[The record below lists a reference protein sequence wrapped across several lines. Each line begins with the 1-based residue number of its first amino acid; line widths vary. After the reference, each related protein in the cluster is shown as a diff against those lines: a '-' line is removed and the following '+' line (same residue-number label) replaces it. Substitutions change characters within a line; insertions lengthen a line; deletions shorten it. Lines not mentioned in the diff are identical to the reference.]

1 MQFSDWLKYELV
13 TRGNGYEVSAP
24 KSFSGVYGT
33 MAAIP
38 SMYKGYPVVTIG
50 DGAFNGYTKLK
61 IVVIPESVQE
71 IGNMAFQGCYTLKN
85 ITIPKSIKSIGKG
98 AFRYCSNLRNITIPY
113 GVKNI
118 ASRTFGGCASLHN
131 VVINGNIDV
140 IAPSAFSDC
149 VSLENIVIQSGIKQ
163 VSHHAFNN
171 CRKLKN
177 VCFIGTEDEWTKV
190 IIKEGNECLTSAKML
205 FVDKD
210 DVDNFYNSFVN
221 SQFHLTMEQQTNP
234 QTLYIYEGNILCKRK
249 HHDTISV
256 TAKLHDLADK
266 EVEINAEY
274 CTVCRKFL
282 LSHDLFDKYRKYYG
296 LLFGDFRLYDSDG
309 SYSPNKLA
317 MESPLHLFGYNV
329 NQNNDYSA
337 KQRQYILARIIHDGI
352 MTKQQVLD
360 YLSYFVKQNKNRDN
374 LKLAVEKWT
383 EDIYFVEDYD
393 IKTQPRTIIS
403 NIKRF

>member
-1 MQFSDWLKYELV
+1 MQSSDWLKYKH
-13 TRGNGYEVSAP
+13 TRKRREYEVFTLN
-24 KSFSGVYGT
+24 SFGRIYDT
-33 MAAIP
+33 MVVIP
-38 SMYKGYPVVTIG
+38 SMYNGHPVVAIG
-50 DGAFNGYTKLK
+50 DGAFDGCAKLK
-61 IVVIPESVQE
+61 NVIMPESVKK
-71 IGNMAFQGCYTLKN
+71 IGNRAFQGCSGLKN
-85 ITIPKSIKSIGKG
+85 ITIPNSIKSIGQD
-98 AFRYCSNLRNITIPY
+98 AFRDCCHLRNIGIPY

-118 ASRTFGGCASLHN
+118 AFRTFGGCINLRN
-131 VVINGNIDV
+131 VVINGKIDV
-140 IAPSAFSDC
+140 IAPFAFSDC
-149 VSLENIVIQSGIKQ
+149 VNLENIVIQSGIKQ
-163 VSHHAFNN
+163 VSNHAFSN
-171 CRKLKN
+171 CHKLKN
-177 VCFIGTEDEWTKV
+177 VCFIGTEAEWADV
-190 IIKEGNECLTSAKML
+190 IIKEGNECLSSAKLL
-205 FVDKD
+205 FVDKN
-210 DVDNFYNSFVN
+210 DVDDFYSSFVN
-221 SQFHLTMEQQTNP
+221 SQFQLTMEQQTNP
-234 QTLYIYEGNILCKRK
+234 QTLYIYEGNILCKRN
-249 HHDTISV
+249 HHDIISV
-256 TAKLHDLADK
+256 TAKLRDLADK

-317 MESPLHLFGYNV
+317 MESTLHLFGYNV

-383 EDIYFVEDYD
+383 EDIYFVEDYN

-403 NIKRF
+403 NIKHF